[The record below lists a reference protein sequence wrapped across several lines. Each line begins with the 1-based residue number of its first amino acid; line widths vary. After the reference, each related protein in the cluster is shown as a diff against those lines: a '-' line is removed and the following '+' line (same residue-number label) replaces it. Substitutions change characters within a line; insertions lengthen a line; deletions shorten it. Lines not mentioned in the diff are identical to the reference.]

1 MISVAL
7 KGLAGRK
14 LRAVLTAFAIILG
27 VTMVSGTY
35 VLTDTID
42 KAFNNIFQETYANTD
57 AVVSGRTPDI
67 NVDGE
72 TAAAPSISASLLEE
86 VRALPDVAAATGTV
100 ADDSNT
106 KILTKE
112 GKAVNTGG
120 APSFGFG
127 IDPAQAR
134 FNPLKLLEGRWPSTP
149 EEVVLDAGT
158 ADEQGYNIGDS
169 VSIATVQ
176 PAQEFEITGLAQ
188 YGDVAS
194 LGSATFAVFTIPTA
208 QALLDREGQFDGIA
222 VAGKE
227 GVTPQQLVAEIQP
240 ILPANAIARTGEQQ
254 AQEDLKDV
262 AFTDFIRYFL
272 LAFAGVALFVG
283 AFVIFNTISIT
294 VAQRTREFATIRTIG
309 GSRRQILWSVIL
321 EAGVI
326 GFVAS
331 LIGLFLGLGLAA
343 GLNALF
349 KALNFDL
356 PTQGLVFAPRTI
368 VVSLLIG
375 VIVTL
380 LAGLF
385 PAIRATR
392 VPPIAAVREGFVLP
406 RGRLSRF
413 TPYIALVVVGIAV
426 LLLSYSLFKDNMDT
440 AQRLIS
446 MAVGVL
452 ALFIGVAMLS
462 SRTVPPLAVAT
473 SPIGKWAAVV
483 FSTIFYPITLSYWL
497 LRSAAF
503 SRDLGSGHRL
513 RHGAFGIA
521 ILLALVVLAALLA
534 TPLAIVVAVLAIGIL
549 LTVLV
554 LWIWSAVGSFEPEW
568 PVEFPNVRSEP
579 TMSALAKENSRRN
592 PGRTASTAAA
602 LMIGIALVTFVA
614 VLASGMKSSNEDAI
628 KEQVKA
634 EYVLTAQDGFSPFVV
649 TAGDAVRRSSD
660 LQFATSVRS
669 GLGKADGK
677 DGYVTGIEP
686 GAIAQA
692 YSFDWEQGSDA
703 VLANLGG
710 DGAIIAKGFADE
722 KDLRVGDQFPLM
734 TSDGNDAE
742 LVVKGI
748 YEPPPFFPLLG
759 DVSISQSLYDSI
771 YERPQ
776 NSFVFVN
783 VSGEPTDA
791 TTKSLEAAVADF
803 PDAKVQT
810 RDGWIQQQNQD
821 FDNFLSMLYILL
833 ALSVIVSIFGMVNT
847 LVLSVF
853 ERTRELGMLRAVG
866 MTRRQVRRMVRY
878 ESIITALIGAA
889 LGLPLGIFL
898 ALLMTRAL
906 SQFNI
911 QIAIPIVQLALF
923 AIVAIVV
930 GMVAAIFPAR
940 RAARL
945 NVLRALQYE

>member
-42 KAFNNIFQETYANTD
+42 KAFNNIFQDTYANTD

-72 TAAAPSISASLLEE
+72 TAAAPSIPAALLEDI
-86 VRALPDVAAATGTV
+86 RALPDVSAAAGGV
-100 ADDSNT
+100 ADQDHT
-106 KILTKE
+106 DILTKD

-127 IDPAQAR
+127 IDYSQPR
-134 FNPLKLLEGRWPSTP
+134 FNPHKLVEGQWPSAAN
-149 EEVVLDAGT
+149 EVVIDVAT
-158 ADEQGYNIGDS
+158 AEEQGYKIGDT
-169 VSIATVQ
+169 VKIATLQPVQ
-176 PAQEFEITGLAQ
+176 SFELVGLAQ
-188 YGDVAS
+188 WGEVES
-194 LGSATFAVFTIPTA
+194 LGSATFSDFTIPTA
-208 QALLDREGQFDGIA
+208 QELLDRGGEYDAIQ
-222 VAGKE
+222 VAAKE
-227 GVTPQQLVAEIQP
+227 GVTPQQLVSQIQP

-262 AFTDFIRYFL
+262 AFTDLIRYFL

-326 GFVAS
+326 GFLAS
-331 LIGLFLGLGLAA
+331 LIGLFLGLALAA

-368 VVSLLIG
+368 IVSMLIG

-406 RGRLSRF
+406 RGRLARF
-413 TPYIALVVVGIAV
+413 TPYIAIVVVGIAV
-426 LLLSYSLFKDNMDT
+426 FLLSYSLFKDNMDT

-462 SRTVPPLAVAT
+462 SRTVPPLAVGT
-473 SPIGKWAAVV
+473 SPIGKWATVV
-483 FSTIFYPITLSYWL
+483 FSTIFYPITLAYWL

-503 SRDLGSGHRL
+503 SEDSGAGHRL
-513 RHGAFGIA
+513 RHGAFGLAVLLGLVVAAGLLSMTLAVVVAALA
-521 ILLALVVLAALLA
+521 IL
-534 TPLAIVVAVLAIGIL
+534 IL
-549 LTVLV
+549 LIVLV
-554 LWIWSAVGSFEPEW
+554 LWIRSAVSSFEPEW
-568 PVEFPNVRSEP
+568 PVEFPNVRPEP

-614 VLASGMKSSNEDAI
+614 VLASGMKASSKDAF
-628 KEQVKA
+628 EQQVTA
-634 EYVLTAQDGFSPFVV
+634 EYVLTAQDGFTPFVI
-649 TAGDAVRRSSD
+649 TAGDAVRRSD
-660 LQFATSVRS
+660 DVQFATSVRS
-669 GLGKADGK
+669 GLGKADGE

-692 YSFDWEQGSDA
+692 YSFDWEEGSNA
-703 VLANLGG
+703 VLSDLGG

-722 KDLRVGDQFPLM
+722 KDLQVGDTFPLL
-734 TSDGNDAE
+734 TPDGTDAE

-759 DVSISQSLYDSI
+759 DVSITQSLYDSL
-771 YERPQ
+771 YERPE

-791 TTKSLEAAVADF
+791 TAKSLEAAVADF

-810 RDGWIQQQNQD
+810 RDGWIEQQNQD
-821 FDNFLSMLYILL
+821 FDDFLTTLYVLL

-906 SQFNI
+906 SEFNV
-911 QIAIPIVQLALF
+911 QIAVPIVQLAVF

-930 GMVAAIFPAR
+930 GIVAALFPAR

-945 NVLRALQYE
+945 NVLQALQYE

>member
-7 KGLAGRK
+7 RGLAGRK
-14 LRAVLTAFAIILG
+14 LRAILTAFAIILG

-57 AVVSGRTPDI
+57 AVVSGRSADI

-86 VRALPDVAAATGTV
+86 VRALPDVAAATGSV

-112 GKAVNTGG
+112 GKAVNTNG

-127 IDPAQAR
+127 IDPAQAE
-134 FNPLKLLEGRWPSTP
+134 FNPLKLLEGRWPSASD
-149 EEVVLDAGT
+149 EVVLDAGT
-158 ADEQGYNIGDS
+158 ADEQGYRIGDT
-169 VSIATVQ
+169 VPIATVQ
-176 PAQEFEITGLAQ
+176 PVRDFEITGLAQ

-208 QALLDREGQFDGIA
+208 QALLDREGQFDAIS
-222 VAGKE
+222 VAAKD
-227 GVTPQQLVAEIQP
+227 GVTPAQLVAEIQP
-240 ILPANAIARTGEQQ
+240 ILPDNAIARTGQQQ
-254 AQEDLKDV
+254 AEEDLKDV

-326 GFVAS
+326 GFLAS
-331 LIGLFLGLGLAA
+331 LIGLFAGLGLAA

-368 VVSLLIG
+368 VVSMLIG
-375 VIVTL
+375 IIVTL

-406 RGRLSRF
+406 RGRLARF
-413 TPYIALVVVGIAV
+413 TPYIALVVIGIAV

-452 ALFIGVAMLS
+452 ALFVGVAM
-462 SRTVPPLAVAT
+462 
-473 SPIGKWAAVV
+473 I
-483 FSTIFYPITLSYWL
+483 
-497 LRSAAF
+497 SAK
-503 SRDLGSGHRL
+503 
-513 RHGAFGIA
+513 
-521 ILLALVVLAALLA
+521 LV
-534 TPLAIVVAVLAIGIL
+534 TPLARVVGWPATRIGGAAGRLARG
-549 LTVLV
+549 
-554 LWIWSAVGSFEPEW
+554 
-568 PVEFPNVRSEP
+568 
-579 TMSALAKENSRRN
+579 NSTRN

-649 TAGDAVRRSSD
+649 TAGDAVRSASD
-660 LQFATSVRS
+660 VQFSTSVRS
-669 GLGKADGK
+669 GLGKADGE

-692 YSFDWEQGSDA
+692 YSFDWDQGSDA
-703 VLANLGG
+703 VLTQMGR
-710 DGAIIAKGFADE
+710 DGAIIAKGFADD
-722 KDLRVGDQFPLM
+722 KDLQVGDRFPLL
-734 TSDGNDAE
+734 TPDGSRTE
-742 LVVKGI
+742 IVVKGI

-759 DVSISQSLYDSI
+759 DVSITQSLFDSI

-776 NSFVFVN
+776 NSFVFVD
-783 VSGEPTDA
+783 VSGEPTDTA
-791 TTKSLEAAVADF
+791 TQSLEAAVADF

-821 FDNFLSMLYILL
+821 FDDFLSMLYILL

-866 MTRRQVRRMVRY
+866 MTRRQVRRMVRH

-898 ALLMTRAL
+898 AILMTRAL
-906 SQFNI
+906 AEFNV
-911 QIAIPIVQLALF
+911 QIAIPIGQLVAF
-923 AIVAIVV
+923 AIVAVIV
-930 GMVAAIFPAR
+930 GMLAAIFPAR

>member
-1 MISVAL
+1 VISVAL
-7 KGLAGRK
+7 RGLAGRK

-42 KAFNNIFQETYANTD
+42 KAFNNIFQDTYANTD

-67 NVDGE
+67 NIDGE
-72 TAAAPSISASLLEE
+72 TAAAPSIPASVLEE
-86 VRALPDVAAATGTV
+86 VQALPDVAAAAGGV
-100 ADDSNT
+100 ADQDHT
-106 KILTKE
+106 DILTKA
-112 GKAVNTGG
+112 GKAVDTGG

-127 IDPAQAR
+127 IDYSQPR
-134 FNPLKLLEGRWPSTP
+134 FNPHQLVEGKWPSTAN
-149 EEVVLDAGT
+149 EVVIDVAT
-158 ADEQGYNIGDS
+158 AEEQGYKIGDTIK
-169 VSIATVQ
+169 IATLQ
-176 PAQEFEITGLAQ
+176 PVRSFELVGFAQWGQVE
-188 YGDVAS
+188 S
-194 LGSATFAVFTIPTA
+194 LGSATFADFTIPAA
-208 QALLDREGQFDGIA
+208 QELLDRNGEYDAIQ
-222 VAGKE
+222 VAAKE
-227 GVTPQQLVAEIQP
+227 GVTPQQLVSQIQP
-240 ILPANAIARTGEQQ
+240 ILPADAIARTGEEQ

-262 AFTDFIRYFL
+262 AFTGIIRWFL
-272 LAFAGVALFVG
+272 LGFAGVALFVG

-326 GFVAS
+326 GFLAS
-331 LIGLFLGLGLAA
+331 LVGLFLGLGLAA
-343 GLNALF
+343 GLNWLF
-349 KALNFDL
+349 KLLNFDL

-368 VVSLLIG
+368 IVSMLIG

-406 RGRLSRF
+406 RGRLARF
-413 TPYIALVVVGIAV
+413 APYIALAVIGLAIA
-426 LLLSYSLFKDNMDT
+426 LLSYSLFKDDMGT

-452 ALFIGVAMLS
+452 ALFVGVAMVS
-462 SRTVPPLAVAT
+462 SRTVPPLAVGT
-473 SPIGKWAAVV
+473 SPIGKWATVV

-503 SRDLGSGHRL
+503 SHDRGSRQRL

-521 ILLALVVLAALLA
+521 VLLALVVLAGLA
-534 TPLAIVVAVLAIGIL
+534 SMMLAVIAGLVAIMIL

-554 LWIWSAVGSFEPEW
+554 MWARSAWQGFEPEW
-568 PVEFPNVRSEP
+568 PVEFPNVRPEP

-614 VLASGMKSSNEDAI
+614 VLASGMKSSSEEAI
-628 KEQVKA
+628 KQQVTA
-634 EYVLTAQDGFSPFVV
+634 EYVLTAQDGFTPFVI
-649 TAGDAVRRSSD
+649 TAGDAVRRSND
-660 LQFATSVRS
+660 VQFATSVRS

-692 YSFDWEQGSDA
+692 YSFEWEQGSNA
-703 VLANLGG
+703 VLADMGG

-722 KDLRVGDQFPLM
+722 KDLQVGGRFPLL
-734 TSDGNDAE
+734 TSDGKDAQ

-759 DVSISQSLYDSI
+759 DVSITQSLYDSL
-771 YERPQ
+771 YERPE

-791 TTKSLEAAVADF
+791 TAKSLEAAVADF

-821 FDNFLSMLYILL
+821 FDDFLSMLYILL

-906 SQFNI
+906 SQFNV
-911 QIAIPIVQLALF
+911 QIAIPATQLVIF

-930 GMVAAIFPAR
+930 GIVAALFPAR

>member
-1 MISVAL
+1 VIRVAL
-7 KGLAGRK
+7 RGLAGRK
-14 LRAVLTAFAIILG
+14 LRAVLTAFAIVLG

-42 KAFNNIFQETYANTD
+42 KAFNSIFTESYANTD
-57 AVVSGRTPDI
+57 AVVSGKAADI

-72 TAAAPSISASLLEE
+72 AADAPSISESLLPEI
-86 VRALPDVAAATGTV
+86 RALPDVAAATGFV
-100 ADDSNT
+100 ADDTNT

-112 GKAVNTGG
+112 GKAVDTGG

-127 IDPAQAR
+127 LDPAQAR
-134 FNPLKLLEGRWPSTP
+134 FNPLKLLEGRWPSASDD
-149 EEVVLDAGT
+149 VVLDAGT
-158 ADEQGYNIGDS
+158 ADEQGYKIGDT
-169 VSIATVQ
+169 VEIATVQ
-176 PAQEFEITGLAQ
+176 PVQEFTITGLAQ

-208 QALLDREGQFDGIA
+208 QALLDREGRFDSIS
-222 VAGKE
+222 VAADE

-240 ILPANAIARTGEQQ
+240 VLPENAVALTGEQQ
-254 AQEDLKDV
+254 VDEDLEDV
-262 AFTDFIRYFL
+262 AFTNIIRYFL

-294 VAQRTREFATIRTIG
+294 VAQRTREFATLRTIG
-309 GSRRQILWSVIL
+309 GSRRQVLWSVIT
-321 EAGVI
+321 EALVI
-326 GFVAS
+326 GFIAS
-331 LIGLFLGLGLAA
+331 VIGLFLGLGLAA

-356 PTQGLVFAPRTI
+356 PSQGLVFAPRTI
-368 VVSLLIG
+368 IVSMVIG
-375 VIVTL
+375 VTVTL

-406 RGRLSRF
+406 KGRMARF
-413 TPYIALVVVGIAV
+413 TPYIALVVIALAV
-426 LLLSYSLFKDNMDT
+426 LALSYSLFKDDMGT
-440 AQRLIS
+440 AERLIT

-452 ALFIGVAMLS
+452 ALFVGVAMIS
-462 SRTVPPLAVAT
+462 SRTVPLLAVGT
-473 SPIGKWAAVV
+473 SPIGKWAVVV
-483 FSTIFYPITLSYWL
+483 FLTIFYPITLSFWL
-497 LRSAAF
+497 LRSAVF
-503 SRDLGSGHRL
+503 SGNLATGHRL
-513 RHGAFGIA
+513 RHAGFAIA
-521 ILLALVVLAALLA
+521 ILLALVVVAGLAGMTVAIIA
-534 TPLAIVVAVLAIGIL
+534 TVVAITML

-554 LWIWSAVGSFEPEW
+554 MWIRSKVSRFEPEW
-568 PVEFPNVRSEP
+568 PVEFPNVRPEP
-579 TMSALAKENSRRN
+579 TMSTLAKENSRRN

-614 VLASGMKSSNEDAI
+614 VLASGMKKSNEDAI
-628 KEQVKA
+628 KDQVQA
-634 EYVLTAQDGFSPFVV
+634 EYVLTAQDGFSPFVI
-649 TAGDAVRRSSD
+649 TAADAVRTSPD
-660 LQFATSVRS
+660 VQFATSVRS

-692 YSFDWEQGSDA
+692 YTFDWVDGSDT
-703 VLANLGG
+703 VLAEMGRN
-710 DGAIIAKGFADE
+710 GAIIAKDFADD
-722 KDLRVGDQFPLM
+722 KNLQIGDSFTLL
-734 TSDGNDAE
+734 TSDGNRTE

-759 DVSISQSLYDSI
+759 SVSITQSLYDSL

-776 NSFVFVN
+776 NSFVFVD
-783 VSGEPTDA
+783 VQGDPTDA
-791 TTKSLEAAVADF
+791 TTASLDQAVKDF

-810 RDGWIQQQNQD
+810 RDGWIEQQNQD
-821 FDNFLSMLYILL
+821 FDDFLSMLYILL

-866 MTRRQVRRMVRY
+866 ITRRQVRRMVRY

-898 ALLMTRAL
+898 ALLMTKAL
-906 SQFNI
+906 SQFNV
-911 QIAIPIVQLALF
+911 QIAIPAPQLIIF

-930 GMVAAIFPAR
+930 GMAAALFPAR

>member
-14 LRAVLTAFAIILG
+14 LRAILTAFAIILG

-35 VLTDTID
+35 VLTDSID
-42 KAFNNIFQETYANTD
+42 KAFNNIFQDSYANTD

-72 TAAAPSISASLLEE
+72 GAGTPSIPASLLED
-86 VRALPDVAAATGTV
+86 VRALPGVAAAAGSV

-112 GKAVNTGG
+112 GKAVNTNG

-127 IDPAQAR
+127 LDPSQAE
-134 FNPLKLLEGRWPSTP
+134 FNPLNLLEGRWPSTSD
-149 EEVVLDAGT
+149 EVVLDAAT
-158 ADEQGYNIGDS
+158 ADEQGYKIGDT
-169 VSIATVQ
+169 VPIATIQPVQ
-176 PAQEFEITGLAQ
+176 DFKVTGLAQ

-194 LGSATFAVFTIPTA
+194 LGSATFVVFTIPTA
-208 QALLDREGQFDGIA
+208 QELLDRKGQFDAIS
-222 VAGKE
+222 VAAKE
-227 GVTPQQLVAEIQP
+227 GVTPNQLVGEIQP
-240 ILPANAIARTGEQQ
+240 ILPQNAIARTGEQQ
-254 AQEDLKDV
+254 AEEDLKDV

-321 EAGVI
+321 EALVI
-326 GFVAS
+326 GFLAS
-331 LIGLFLGLGLAA
+331 LIGLFAGLGLAA

-368 VVSLLIG
+368 IVSMLIG

-406 RGRLSRF
+406 RGRLARLS
-413 TPYIALVVVGIAV
+413 PYIALVVIGIAV
-426 LLLSYSLFKDNMDT
+426 FLLSYSLFKDEMDT

-452 ALFIGVAMLS
+452 ALFVGVAMIS
-462 SRTVPPLAVAT
+462 S
-473 SPIGKWAAVV
+473 K
-483 FSTIFYPITLSYWL
+483 
-497 LRSAAF
+497 
-503 SRDLGSGHRL
+503 
-513 RHGAFGIA
+513 
-521 ILLALVVLAALLA
+521 LV
-534 TPLAIVVAVLAIGIL
+534 TPLARVVGWPATRIGGAAGRLARG
-549 LTVLV
+549 
-554 LWIWSAVGSFEPEW
+554 
-568 PVEFPNVRSEP
+568 
-579 TMSALAKENSRRN
+579 NSTRN

-614 VLASGMKSSNEDAI
+614 VLASGMKASNEDAI
-628 KEQVKA
+628 KQQVKA
-634 EYVLTAQDGFSPFVV
+634 EYVLTAQDGFSPFVT
-649 TAGDAVRRSSD
+649 TAEDAVKRSSAT
-660 LQFATSVRS
+660 QFATGVRS
-669 GLGKADGK
+669 GLGKADGE

-703 VLANLGG
+703 VLTQLGR
-710 DGAIIAKGFADE
+710 DGAIVAKSFAED
-722 KDLRVGDQFPLM
+722 KDLQVGDRFALLTP
-734 TSDGNDAE
+734 DGNRTE

-759 DVSISQSLYDSI
+759 NVSITQSLFDSI

-776 NSFVFVN
+776 NSFVFVD

-791 TTKSLEAAVADF
+791 TTQSLEAAVADF

-810 RDGWIQQQNQD
+810 QEGWIQKQNED
-821 FDNFLSMLYILL
+821 FDDFLSMLYILL
-833 ALSVIVSIFGMVNT
+833 ALSVVVSVFGMVNT
-847 LVLSVF
+847 LVLTVF

-866 MTRRQVRRMVRY
+866 MTRRQVRRMVRH

-898 ALLMTRAL
+898 AILMTRAL
-906 SQFNI
+906 AEFNV
-911 QIAIPIVQLALF
+911 QIAIPAVNLVVF
-923 AIVAIVV
+923 AIVAIIV
-930 GMVAAIFPAR
+930 GVLAAIFPAR